1 MFTLMAEELR
11 RGVERATALFLSF
24 DWCKMSNVDSVDI
37 ETVSCAAARRAPCT

>member
-24 DWCKMSNVDSVDI
+24 DWCKMSNVDI
-37 ETVSCAAARRAPCT
+37 EMVSCAAHTYKAPRR